1 MSFVAKGGRV
11 VTDDMLDKWADDA
24 DNGEFGGRPGAVY
37 SGPVV
42 PVAQADAVSRTFS
55 LSADMSAMLDAVA
68 KRVACPLMT
77 SCGTRWC
84 VSSRQCELFGV
95 LVFRHAD
102 LFKPK

>member
-55 LSADMSAMLDAVA
+55 LSADMLDAVA
-68 KRVACPLMT
+68 KRR
-77 SCGTRWC
+77 G
-84 VSSRQCELFGV
+84 VSADDIM
-95 LVFRHAD
+95 RHA
-102 LFKPK
+102 LVREFASV

>member
-42 PVAQADAVSRTFS
+42 PVAQADVESS
-55 LSADMSAMLDAVA
+55 LTNQSNRGCAILARLTW
-68 KRVACPLMT
+68 K
-77 SCGTRWC
+77 
-84 VSSRQCELFGV
+84 
-95 LVFRHAD
+95 
-102 LFKPK
+102 

>member
-42 PVAQADAVSRTFS
+42 PVAKRRGV
-55 LSADMSAMLDAVA
+55 SADDIM
-68 KRVACPLMT
+68 
-77 SCGTRWC
+77 
-84 VSSRQCELFGV
+84 
-95 LVFRHAD
+95 RHA
-102 LFKPK
+102 LVREFASV

>member
-24 DNGEFGGRPGAVY
+24 DNGEFGGRPGAV
-37 SGPVV
+37 V

-68 KRVACPLMT
+68 KRR
-77 SCGTRWC
+77 G
-84 VSSRQCELFGV
+84 VSADDIM
-95 LVFRHAD
+95 RHA
-102 LFKPK
+102 LVREFASV

>member
-37 SGPVV
+37 SGPV
-42 PVAQADAVSRTFS
+42 AQADAVSRTFS

-68 KRVACPLMT
+68 KRR
-77 SCGTRWC
+77 G
-84 VSSRQCELFGV
+84 VSADDIM
-95 LVFRHAD
+95 RHA
-102 LFKPK
+102 LVREFASV

>member
-24 DNGEFGGRPGAVY
+24 DNGEFGGRPGAVD

-68 KRVACPLMT
+68 KRR
-77 SCGTRWC
+77 G
-84 VSSRQCELFGV
+84 VSADDIM
-95 LVFRHAD
+95 RHA
-102 LFKPK
+102 LVREFASV

>member
-68 KRVACPLMT
+68 KRR
-77 SCGTRWC
+77 G
-84 VSSRQCELFGV
+84 VSADDIM
-95 LVFRHAD
+95 RHA
-102 LFKPK
+102 LGREFASV

>member
-68 KRVACPLMT
+68 KRRGVSADD
-77 SCGTRWC
+77 STRWC

>member
-42 PVAQADAVSRTFS
+42 PVAQYIEECETGPQYH
-55 LSADMSAMLDAVA
+55 
-68 KRVACPLMT
+68 CP
-77 SCGTRWC
+77 SG
-84 VSSRQCELFGV
+84 
-95 LVFRHAD
+95 
-102 LFKPK
+102 

>member
-42 PVAQADAVSRTFS
+42 PVVPVAQADAVSRTFS

-68 KRVACPLMT
+68 KRR
-77 SCGTRWC
+77 G
-84 VSSRQCELFGV
+84 VSADDIM
-95 LVFRHAD
+95 RHA
-102 LFKPK
+102 LVREFASV

>member
-42 PVAQADAVSRTFS
+42 PVCSGGCCQ
-55 LSADMSAMLDAVA
+55 SA
-68 KRVACPLMT
+68 R
-77 SCGTRWC
+77 
-84 VSSRQCELFGV
+84 
-95 LVFRHAD
+95 FR
-102 LFKPK
+102 

>member
-55 LSADMSAMLDAVA
+55 LNV
-68 KRVACPLMT
+68 VACPLMT

>member
-11 VTDDMLDKWADDA
+11 VTDDMLDKWAD
-24 DNGEFGGRPGAVY
+24 EFGGRPGAVY

-68 KRVACPLMT
+68 KRR
-77 SCGTRWC
+77 G
-84 VSSRQCELFGV
+84 VSADDIM
-95 LVFRHAD
+95 RHA
-102 LFKPK
+102 LVREFASV

>member
-24 DNGEFGGRPGAVY
+24 DNGEFGGSPGAVY

-42 PVAQADAVSRTFS
+42 PVAQADAVSRTFA

-68 KRVACPLMT
+68 KRR
-77 SCGTRWC
+77 G
-84 VSSRQCELFGV
+84 VSADDIM
-95 LVFRHAD
+95 RHA
-102 LFKPK
+102 LVREFASV